1 MKNFKVEKNILKHM
15 TDAVATG
22 SVFLSAVAMPKVFWV
37 PISKLSSGLLLRIP
51 YYSHNTRSNKE
62 EIKYQMLIPRH
73 IL

>member
-1 MKNFKVEKNILKHM
+1 MKNFKVEKNILEHM

-22 SVFLSAVAMPKVFWV
+22 SVFLSAVAMPKVFWLT
-37 PISKLSSGLLLRIP
+37 SKLSSGLLLRIP
-51 YYSHNTRSNKE
+51 DYSYHTRSNKE